1 MKRLTSAQFLQAT
14 SSLTMGVSA
23 LEIVE
28 GILVD
33 GKPQSDNVSAM
44 QNKVG
49 AVLPEYLAFI
59 V

>member
-14 SSLTMGVSA
+14 SSLTMGVNA

-33 GKPQSDNVSAM
+33 GKPQSDKVTAKQIKVS
-44 QNKVG
+44 